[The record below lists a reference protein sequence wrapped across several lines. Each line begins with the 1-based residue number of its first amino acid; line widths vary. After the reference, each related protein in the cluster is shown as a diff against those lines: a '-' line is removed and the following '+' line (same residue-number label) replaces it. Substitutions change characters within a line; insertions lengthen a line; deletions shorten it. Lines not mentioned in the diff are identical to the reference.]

1 MFLFM
6 SSIARRERKMSLC
19 YFDYYYQL
27 EEKLRIEEPLMVQA
41 GTWIAKQIN
50 QGGRLQIYASRTLSG
65 VAFEFWDQ
73 TPDLVPSILI
83 ENPAGGVYETLEGAG
98 QAIIDELSVKPE
110 DIFLL
115 LSNEGR
121 NPAIIELAQWIKENG
136 HPLIIVTGFDLSRS
150 IKSQHSSGLRLF
162 EFADLVLDNH
172 ANLHDAVLTLPNL
185 DPAICGT
192 ASLAT
197 IFLLQQVLY
206 FTAKQLVQETRGK

>member
-1 MFLFM
+1 
-6 SSIARRERKMSLC
+6 MSLC
-19 YFDYYYQL
+19 YFDYYHQL
-27 EEKLRIEEPLMVQA
+27 EEKLRIEEPLMLQA

-83 ENPAGGVYETLEGAG
+83 ENPTGGVYETLEGAG
-98 QAIIDELSVKPE
+98 QAIIDQLSVKSE
-110 DIFLL
+110 DIFL

-206 FTAKQLVQETRGK
+206 FTAKQLVQDTSGK

>member
-1 MFLFM
+1 ML
-6 SSIARRERKMSLC
+6 
-19 YFDYYYQL
+19 
-27 EEKLRIEEPLMVQA
+27 QA

-98 QAIIDELSVKPE
+98 QAIIDQLSVKSE

-206 FTAKQLVQETRGK
+206 FTAKQLVQDTSGK

>member
-1 MFLFM
+1 M
-6 SSIARRERKMSLC
+6 
-19 YFDYYYQL
+19 
-27 EEKLRIEEPLMVQA
+27 
-41 GTWIAKQIN
+41 
-50 QGGRLQIYASRTLSG
+50 
-65 VAFEFWDQ
+65 DQ

-98 QAIIDELSVKPE
+98 QAIIDQLSVKSE

-206 FTAKQLVQETRGK
+206 FTAKQLVQDTSGK

>member
-1 MFLFM
+1 
-6 SSIARRERKMSLC
+6 MSLC

-73 TPDLVPSILI
+73 TANLVPSILI

-110 DIFLL
+110 DIFL

>member
-1 MFLFM
+1 ML
-6 SSIARRERKMSLC
+6 
-19 YFDYYYQL
+19 
-27 EEKLRIEEPLMVQA
+27 QA

-65 VAFEFWDQ
+65 VFEFWDQ

-83 ENPAGGVYETLEGAG
+83 ENPAGGVYETPEGAG
-98 QAIIDELSVKPE
+98 QAIIDQLSVKSE
-110 DIFLL
+110 DIFL

-197 IFLLQQVLY
+197 IFCCSKFCILQQNS
-206 FTAKQLVQETRGK
+206 

>member
-1 MFLFM
+1 
-6 SSIARRERKMSLC
+6 MSLC
-19 YFDYYYQL
+19 YFDYYHQL
-27 EEKLRIEEPLMVQA
+27 EEKLRIEEPLMLQA

-98 QAIIDELSVKPE
+98 QAIIDQLSVKSE
-110 DIFLL
+110 DIFLLL

-206 FTAKQLVQETRGK
+206 FTAKQLVQDTSGK

>member
-1 MFLFM
+1 
-6 SSIARRERKMSLC
+6 MSLC
-19 YFDYYYQL
+19 YFDYYHQL
-27 EEKLRIEEPLMVQA
+27 EEKLRIEEPLMLQA

-98 QAIIDELSVKPE
+98 QAIIDQLSVKSE

-197 IFLLQQVLY
+197 IFFAAASFVFY
-206 FTAKQLVQETRGK
+206 SKTASPGHKWKIVIHMLTKFLKK

>member
-1 MFLFM
+1 
-6 SSIARRERKMSLC
+6 MSLC

-172 ANLHDAVLTLPNL
+172 ANLHDAVLILPNL

>member
-1 MFLFM
+1 
-6 SSIARRERKMSLC
+6 MSLC
-19 YFDYYYQL
+19 YFDYYHQL
-27 EEKLRIEEPLMVQA
+27 EEKLRIEEPLMLQA

-65 VAFEFWDQ
+65 VAFEFWD
-73 TPDLVPSILI
+73 LVPSILI

-98 QAIIDELSVKPE
+98 QAIIDQLSVKSE

-206 FTAKQLVQETRGK
+206 FTAKQLVQDTSGK

>member
-1 MFLFM
+1 
-6 SSIARRERKMSLC
+6 MSLC

-73 TPDLVPSILI
+73 NTEPLVPSILI

>member
-1 MFLFM
+1 
-6 SSIARRERKMSLC
+6 MSLC

-110 DIFLL
+110 DIFFFFRMKEEIQQS
-115 LSNEGR
+115 LSW
-121 NPAIIELAQWIKENG
+121 LNG
-136 HPLIIVTGFDLSRS
+136 SKKMDIL
-150 IKSQHSSGLRLF
+150 
-162 EFADLVLDNH
+162 
-172 ANLHDAVLTLPNL
+172 
-185 DPAICGT
+185 
-192 ASLAT
+192 
-197 IFLLQQVLY
+197 
-206 FTAKQLVQETRGK
+206 

>member
-1 MFLFM
+1 M
-6 SSIARRERKMSLC
+6 
-19 YFDYYYQL
+19 
-27 EEKLRIEEPLMVQA
+27 
-41 GTWIAKQIN
+41 
-50 QGGRLQIYASRTLSG
+50 QIYASRTLSG

-83 ENPAGGVYETLEGAG
+83 ENPTGGVYETLEGAG
-98 QAIIDELSVKPE
+98 QAIIDQLSVKSE

-206 FTAKQLVQETRGK
+206 FTAKQLVQDTSGK

>member
-1 MFLFM
+1 
-6 SSIARRERKMSLC
+6 MSLC
-19 YFDYYYQL
+19 YFDYYHQL
-27 EEKLRIEEPLMVQA
+27 EEKLRIEEPLMLQA

-98 QAIIDELSVKPE
+98 QAIIDQLSVKSE

-136 HPLIIVTGFDLSRS
+136 HPLIIVTDLICHEVSNRN
-150 IKSQHSSGLRLF
+150 IAVVCDYL
-162 EFADLVLDNH
+162 
-172 ANLHDAVLTLPNL
+172 NLLIWFWTTTP
-185 DPAICGT
+185 IYMMQ
-192 ASLAT
+192 S
-197 IFLLQQVLY
+197 
-206 FTAKQLVQETRGK
+206 